1 MPDLLTP
8 SRRIVPIGP
17 TLAPA
22 ISVRYLGSAIWV
34 SREARLVAGAWLR
47 NVGSEVAR
55 RIAIPDLAV
64 APDVSCRFRQIDDL
78 EPGEEASL
86 DPVFCLA
93 ADKGHLEYAT
103 LTGVI
108 SKAVVNR
115 VLAGG
120 SPFVR
125 WVLRIEY
132 EGSGA
137 ERLRSRGPTR
147 PTLGRDD
154 NGCPSRDALS
164 TRRARQ
170 RSDSGCPACR

>member
-8 SRRIVPIGP
+8 PRRNERIGP
-17 TLAPA
+17 SLAPA

-64 APDVSCRFRQIDDL
+64 APDVWCQFRQIDDL

-125 WVLRIEY
+125 WVLRVEY
-132 EGSGA
+132 EGSDGQKIVSA
-137 ERLRSRGPTR
+137 CEIEVVSVPLTLRATPTR
-147 PTLGRDD
+147 IETGGANTP
-154 NGCPSRDALS
+154 
-164 TRRARQ
+164 
-170 RSDSGCPACR
+170 

>member
-8 SRRIVPIGP
+8 PRRNEPIGP
-17 TLAPA
+17 SLTPA

-64 APDVSCRFRQIDDL
+64 APDVWCRFRHIDDL

-93 ADKGHLEYAT
+93 ADKGHLEAAT

-108 SKAVVNR
+108 SRAIVGQ
-115 VLAGG
+115 VLAGR
-120 SPFVR
+120 PMRVR
-125 WVLRIEY
+125 WPIRVEY
-132 EGSGA
+132 ED
-137 ERLRSRGPTR
+137 T
-147 PTLGRDD
+147 
-154 NGCPSRDALS
+154 
-164 TRRARQ
+164 
-170 RSDSGCPACR
+170 ACRRYVSHCDIELTSLPLTLRASDTRVEV